1 MTSRIGELFD
11 KSRFDEP
18 AEVQVIKDF
27 VHERFQVIPQVTMQP
42 AQIIISVPSAALA
55 GALRM
60 HLHQLQQL
68 CETDKRLV
76 IRIGS

>member
-1 MTSRIGELFD
+1 MTSQIGDLLD
-11 KSRFDEP
+11 TSRFEEP
-18 AEVQVIKDF
+18 PEVRVIKDF
-27 VHERFQVIPQVTMQP
+27 VTEKFQATPHVTVQQT
-42 AQIIISVPSAALA
+42 QIIIGVPSAALA

-68 CETDKRLV
+68 CQTEKRLV